1 MISIGGM
8 GAAVALNV
16 VDAVQGR
23 EIERLRDAPLD
34 ARRIEA
40 FRTRIAGIES
50 AAELVED
57 EEVYAFVMGA
67 FGLEDRIFA
76 KGMMRKV
83 LESDPDD
90 PRSLVNR
97 LTDPRFERLHETLG
111 LYEGGG
117 RLTTPMSQEAVVD
130 RYLTTRF
137 EAGISN
143 QNDIVGSALAFRR
156 AAAEIRNP
164 YDILKDPGTSRVI
177 RIAFGLPESVAR
189 LDVDRQA
196 AMITQRV
203 DLSRLSDP
211 DEVEKIVRKF
221 VVISEALSGAGAAR
235 NAAVQLLSDAARGG
249 GVPLSLDLAV
259 LGTARWS

>member
-8 GAAVALNV
+8 GASVALNV
-16 VDAVQGR
+16 VDAVQDR
-23 EIERLRDAPLD
+23 EIERLRDSPLD

-57 EEVYAFVMGA
+57 DEVYAFVMGA
-67 FGLEDRIFA
+67 YGLEDRVFA
-76 KGMMRKV
+76 KGMMRKI
-83 LESDPDD
+83 LESDPTD

-97 LTDPRFERLHETLG
+97 LTDPRFERLHDALG

-117 RLTTPMSQEAVVD
+117 RLTTARSQEAVID
-130 RYLTTRF
+130 LYLATRF

-143 QNDIVGSALAFRR
+143 QNGTVGAALAFRR

-164 YDILKDPGTSRVI
+164 YDILKDLETSRVI

-196 AMITQRV
+196 EMITQRV
-203 DLSRLSDP
+203 DLTRLSDP
-211 DEVEKIVRKF
+211 KEVEKIVRKF
-221 VVISEALSGAGAAR
+221 IVISDALSGAGAAR
-235 NAAVQLLSDAARGG
+235 STAVQLLSDAARGT
-249 GVPLSLDLAV
+249 GVPLPLDLAV